1 VQRLL
6 EILKDHHPD
15 KLVVQYKNDYA
26 HATYVMDENAYR
38 DVYKPPISFFRLQ

>member
-26 HATYVMDENAYR
+26 HTNYVMDENAYR
-38 DVYKPPISFFRLQ
+38 DVYEPLISFFRLQ